1 MSQESRSTISG
12 SVWDVYTPNSQE
24 YKENR
29 MPRVGQVC
37 CFEDGRRFVFCATVV
52 DVAQNTLVG
61 KPAPTGTTVGA
72 TSPATAG
79 QRVVKIDGTDVGANY
94 WKGGHLSLD
103 GMSGLY
109 KIKANKAVVGAGL
122 VEVTLYDP
130 LLEDVA
136 GGTDAVIFQSQ
147 PWDVIVNT
155 GSTTPIGVAPQ
166 AIPAATN
173 AMPYFFW
180 VQTAGLAQVAGA
192 AAVGAP
198 GTAVMPAA
206 AGAVAASDGTLL
218 QLGVV
223 AGLNTTDGIVD
234 LYIREVL

>member
-37 CFEDGRRFVFCATVV
+37 CFEDGRRFVFCSTVV
-52 DVAQNTLVG
+52 DIAQNTLVG
-61 KPAPTGTTVGA
+61 KPNPTGTTVGA
-72 TSPATAG
+72 DTPSTKG
-79 QRVVKIDGTDVGANY
+79 QRVVKIDGTDVAANA

-103 GMSGLY
+103 VLPGLY
-109 KIKANKAVVGAGL
+109 KIKSNKAVVGAGL

-130 LLEDVA
+130 LVADVP
-136 GGTDAVIFQSQ
+136 GSTPVIVLQAQ
-147 PWDVIVNT
+147 PHDVIVNT
-155 GSTTPIGVAPQ
+155 GSTAPIGVVPQ
-166 AIPAATN
+166 AIPAATDG
-173 AMPYFFW
+173 MPYFFW

-218 QLGVV
+218 QLGVI
-223 AGLNTTDGIVD
+223 AGLNIADGVID